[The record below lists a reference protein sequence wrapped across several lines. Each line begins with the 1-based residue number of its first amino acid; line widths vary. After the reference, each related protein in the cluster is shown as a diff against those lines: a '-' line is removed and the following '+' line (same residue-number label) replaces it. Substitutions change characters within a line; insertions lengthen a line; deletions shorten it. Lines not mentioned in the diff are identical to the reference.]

1 MAQKVHRR
9 RVIGGIGAAG
19 ALTLAGCL
27 GDDDPVGDD
36 DDDDGDDDNGDDVPA
51 PGTDPDERDVMHG
64 ILQPETG
71 DLGELGTPIADA
83 AELPSLQLA
92 DEGSPVTVDVQRED
106 SETLSEAGISRA
118 EDLVAGGYPSF
129 TGAAASDV
137 TIPVANSVA
146 IPNEV
151 VMISPASTAPEITDL
166 DGDYVLRTAPSD
178 ALQGGVMAEVA
189 IDEGWD
195 TAASMFTNDAYG
207 QALGAEFGTAFEDLG
222 GEVLE
227 EVPFEPEQAS
237 YTSELEE
244 ALGADPDFLMLVA
257 FPVSGIQIFRDFY
270 GDFDEIPVMVT
281 DGLIE
286 DGLPDDVDNPMDNVV
301 GTAPA
306 AAGPEVDAFNDLYND
321 QFGTSPGVFNAQAYD
336 ASAVQILANLRGGE
350 NEGPAISEQIRAVT
364 SGGGE
369 VVGPSNFADAV
380 ELAAEG
386 EEIEYQGASS
396 PVEFD
401 ENGDMTAVAYDIYD
415 FEDFEINVVD
425 SVDFEAE

>member
-1 MAQKVHRR
+1 MVPISRR
-9 RVIGGIGAAG
+9 RVLAGVGVAGGMS
-19 ALTLAGCL
+19 LAGCL
-27 GDDDPVGDD
+27 GEDDPVAAG
-36 DDDDGDDDNGDDVPA
+36 DDDGDDDDDTAPDA

-83 AELPSLQLA
+83 AELPAIQLA
-92 DEGSPVTVDVQRED
+92 NEGSSVTVDVMRED
-106 SETLSEAGISRA
+106 TQTESEAGISRA
-118 EDLVAGGYPSF
+118 EDLVAAGYPSF

-137 TIPVANSVA
+137 TIPIAESVA
-146 IPNEV
+146 IPNQV
-151 VMISPASTAPEITDL
+151 PMISPASTAPGITDL

-178 ALQGGVMAEVA
+178 ALQGAVMAELA
-189 IDEGWD
+189 YEDQGFE
-195 TAASMFTNDAYG
+195 TAASLHTNDAYG
-207 QALGAEFGTAFEDLG
+207 QALAAEFGAGFEELG

-237 YTSELEE
+237 YTSELEQVLSE
-244 ALGADPDFLMLVA
+244 DPDFLMLVA

-286 DGLPDDVDNPMDNVV
+286 DGLPDDVDNPMDNVI
-301 GTAPA
+301 GTSPA
-306 AAGPEVDAFNDLYND
+306 AGGPEVDAFNELYED
-321 QFGTSPGVFNAQAYD
+321 EYGTSPGVFNAQAYD

-350 NEGPAISEQIRAVT
+350 NDGETVSAHIRAVT
-364 SGGGE
+364 DPGGE

-380 ELAAEG
+380 ELAAAG

-396 PVEFD
+396 PVVFD
-401 ENGDMTAVAYDIYD
+401 ENGDMTSVAYDIYD
-415 FEDFEINVVD
+415 FGDYEITVTDTLEFED
-425 SVDFEAE
+425 